1 MRKSQP
7 EWKGRTNMWKR
18 TYKEGLYLSTKKNPR
33 AALNVLFLIIGIYTH
48 ALAFLWLPRPSRT
61 IFLSHS
67 SCAEYTLKS
76 VKCIYMLLWDVPKC
90 WGILERDVLRGSLET
105 EPCSPVWG
113 NPWLDRASRWGGR
126 KEEPMGVRKS
136 RHLVHHPGSS
146 AACCSSSCL
155 LAPAHSNCLRLHH
168 SHLFPFLGLSSSID
182 GPIYILLLLQVQ
194 VKARPQEACQSVSHI
209 SFFIKSKSHVHSSR
223 LRTVRTSKTHRHGL
237 QCQVASKWE
246 HEARLTICRI
256 ARGNRAMHISFQ
268 YLNHVEKRLAVES
281 RPGSEVLVLLL

>member
-1 MRKSQP
+1 MPWLSYGYQGP
-7 EWKGRTNMWKR
+7 Q
-18 TYKEGLYLSTKKNPR
+18 GLFS
-33 AALNVLFLIIGIYTH
+33 FLIHLVQSTH
-48 ALAFLWLPRPSRT
+48 SKVSNAYICSSGMCLSAGEFWRGMCLGEAWRLSRVLQYEGT
-61 IFLSHS
+61 HGL
-67 SCAEYTLKS
+67 T
-76 VKCIYMLLWDVPKC
+76 
-90 WGILERDVLRGSLET
+90 ERVGGR
-105 EPCSPVWG
+105 
-113 NPWLDRASRWGGR
+113 GR

-209 SFFIKSKSHVHSSR
+209 SFFIKSNSHVHSSR

-237 QCQVASKWE
+237 QCQVASKC